1 MNYLFRIYSL
11 SNKAADTFILRMVIL
26 PKVLNDRTRGKA
38 LDHGFAPLTDLHP
51 KSLLLKKSILFFHLD
66 DKCLCTFFFYKKR
79 KRTTLEAVYLRI
91 GTGIGN
97 VES

>member
-1 MNYLFRIYSL
+1 
-11 SNKAADTFILRMVIL
+11 MVIL
-26 PKVLNDRTRGKA
+26 PKFFNDHTRGKA
-38 LDHGFAPLTDLHP
+38 LDHEFAPLIGLHP
-51 KSLLLKKSILFFHLD
+51 KWFLLKKSILFFHLD

-97 VES
+97 VESL